1 VRSGALSEAVVDE
14 AVRRVLKAKYDVGLF
29 DDPYRYSDAARER
42 DSILTPAHIALS
54 REVARKSI
62 VLLRNEANTL
72 PLRKDLRTI
81 AVIGPLADDAR
92 SAIGNWAAAGRP
104 EDAVTVLAG
113 IRAAVGSGTRVVYA
127 KGSDV
132 LGADTA
138 GFREAVVAARQ
149 ADAVVLVIGESQE
162 LSAEA
167 ANRTSLDLPGV
178 QQELAKR
185 IQATG
190 KPVVAVLQN
199 GRPLS
204 VSWLAENVP
213 AILET
218 WYLGVQMGPAVA
230 DVLFGDYNP
239 GGKLP
244 VTVPRTVGQVP
255 IYYNHRNTGRPPT
268 QDRFT
273 SKYID
278 VPWTPLYVFGHGLS
292 YTTFAYSDL
301 RLGAQTIGAT
311 ESITATVTVTNAG
324 SRAGDEVVQLYVR
337 DDVATVARPV
347 KELRGFRRITLRPGE
362 ARTLTFTLR
371 PDDLAFHDIDMK
383 KIVEP
388 GTFTV
393 FAGGSSEG
401 GLEAKFEVR

>member
-1 VRSGALSEAVVDE
+1 
-14 AVRRVLKAKYDVGLF
+14 
-29 DDPYRYSDAARER
+29 
-42 DSILTPAHIALS
+42 
-54 REVARKSI
+54 
-62 VLLRNEANTL
+62 
-72 PLRKDLRTI
+72 
-81 AVIGPLADDAR
+81 
-92 SAIGNWAAAGRP
+92 
-104 EDAVTVLAG
+104 
-113 IRAAVGSGTRVVYA
+113 
-127 KGSDV
+127 
-132 LGADTA
+132 
-138 GFREAVVAARQ
+138 
-149 ADAVVLVIGESQE
+149 
-162 LSAEA
+162 
-167 ANRTSLDLPGV
+167 
-178 QQELAKR
+178 
-185 IQATG
+185 
-190 KPVVAVLQN
+190 VAVLQN

>member
-1 VRSGALSEAVVDE
+1 
-14 AVRRVLKAKYDVGLF
+14 
-29 DDPYRYSDAARER
+29 
-42 DSILTPAHIALS
+42 
-54 REVARKSI
+54 VARKSI

-92 SAIGNWAAAGRP
+92 SAIGSWAAAGRP

-113 IRAAVGSGTRVVYA
+113 IRAAVGSGTRVLHA
-127 KGSDV
+127 KGADV
-132 LGADTA
+132 LGADTS
-138 GFREAVVAARQ
+138 GFREAVAAARQ

-167 ANRTSLDLPGV
+167 ANRSSLDLPGV

-185 IQATG
+185 ILAAG
-190 KPVVAVLQN
+190 RPVVAVLQN

-244 VTVPRTVGQVP
+244 VTVPRNVGQVP
-255 IYYNHRNTGRPPT
+255 IYYNHRNTGRPPAE
-268 QDRFT
+268 DRFT
-273 SKYID
+273 TKYID

-292 YTTFAYSDL
+292 YTTFAYGDL
-301 RLGAQTIGAT
+301 RLGAQTIART
-311 ESITATVTVTNAG
+311 ESITATVTVTNTG
-324 SRAGDEVVQLYVR
+324 SRAGDEVVQLYIR

-347 KELRGFRRITLRPGE
+347 KELRGFRRVTLRPGE

-371 PDDLAFHDIDMK
+371 PDDLAFHDLDMRR
-383 KIVEP
+383 IVEP

-401 GLEAKFEVR
+401 GLEAKFQVR